1 MAMRVKEV
9 AELVGV
15 SVRTL
20 HYYDEIGLLTPDS
33 TTESGY
39 RLYSDDNLDTLQQIL
54 FFRELGFSLKEI
66 KRILGS
72 PSFNRQEAL
81 IMHRKM
87 LRKKRDQLDKML
99 GTIDKTIKHLKGEFE
114 MTNEE
119 KFRGFDFSHNPYE
132 EEARKIW
139 GDKTVDDSN
148 TKIAGMSEDK
158 QRALV
163 EEMESI
169 YRRLA
174 TLRHGPPESDEA
186 QAAIKA
192 WYDLL
197 NANFSTYSP
206 ETFKTLGQMYVD
218 DERFTES
225 IDRFGKG
232 LAVFMRNA
240 MAVFADRNSN

>member
-1 MAMRVKEV
+1 MC
-9 AELVGV
+9 
-15 SVRTL
+15 S
-20 HYYDEIGLLTPDS
+20 
-33 TTESGY
+33 
-39 RLYSDDNLDTLQQIL
+39 SDL
-54 FFRELGFSLKEI
+54 
-66 KRILGS
+66 
-72 PSFNRQEAL
+72 A
-81 IMHRKM
+81 
-87 LRKKRDQLDKML
+87 
-99 GTIDKTIKHLKGEFE
+99 
-114 MTNEE
+114 NEE

-139 GDKTVDDSN
+139 GDKAVDDSN
-148 TKIAGMSEDK
+148 TKIACMSEDK

-174 TLRHGPPESDEA
+174 ALRHGPPESDEA

>member
-99 GTIDKTIKHLKGEFE
+99 GTIDKTIKHLKGELE
-114 MTNEE
+114 MANEE

-139 GDKTVDDSN
+139 GDKAVDDSN
-148 TKIAGMSEDK
+148 TKIACMSEDK

-174 TLRHGPPESDEA
+174 ALRHGPPESDEA

-232 LAVFMRNA
+232 LAVFMRDA
-240 MAVFADRNSN
+240 MAVFADKNSN

>member
-99 GTIDKTIKHLKGEFE
+99 RTIDKTIKHLKGELQ

-139 GDKTVDDSN
+139 GDKAVDDSN
-148 TKIAGMSEDK
+148 TKIACMSEDK

-174 TLRHGPPESDEA
+174 ALRHGPPESDEA

>member
-99 GTIDKTIKHLKGEFE
+99 GTIDKTIKHLKGELE
-114 MTNEE
+114 MANEE

-139 GDKTVDDSN
+139 GDKAVDDSN
-148 TKIAGMSEDK
+148 TKIACMSEDK

-174 TLRHGPPESDEA
+174 ALRHGPPESDEA

-232 LAVFMRNA
+232 LAVFMRDA

>member
-99 GTIDKTIKHLKGEFE
+99 GTIDKTIKHLKGELE
-114 MTNEE
+114 MANEE

-139 GDKTVDDSN
+139 GDKAVDDSN
-148 TKIAGMSEDK
+148 TKIACMSEDK

-240 MAVFADRNSN
+240 MAVFADKNSN

>member
-99 GTIDKTIKHLKGEFE
+99 GTIDKTIKHLKGELE
-114 MTNEE
+114 MANEE

-139 GDKTVDDSN
+139 GDKAVDDSN
-148 TKIAGMSEDK
+148 TKIACMSEDK

-174 TLRHGPPESDEA
+174 ALRHGPPESDEA